1 MSFPLQTE
9 ILLVGAGPI
18 GIELAVALKR
28 SGYDYVHIE
37 SGVVA
42 STIAWYAPGTPIFS
56 SPDRIAL
63 AGIPFQTYPHGKST
77 REDYLNYLRGVVLS
91 EQLQIHQGRRLIGA
105 NRDEGGDGRGFV
117 CQVAEAGTSVGGPA
131 FRSLDDGLEGEPTS
145 ISCRRIILAIGDM
158 HQPRQLHVDGEDRPN
173 VSHFMPDIH
182 ELFGKKVVIVGAKNS
197 AAEAVVRL
205 ARINRNLTVVHRGA
219 GFEPERVK
227 PWLLPEIR
235 SLIADGRVNFFP
247 YTDVVKIEQK
257 NLVVRSKSNQEEMSI
272 PYDRL
277 LLLTGYDQ
285 DPSLFQR
292 LGLKLEG
299 PNLQPQLDAQSME
312 SSVPGIYVAGTAS
325 AGSQRGGVKVFI
337 ENCHAHVAKILAHL
351 SGAAPT
357 TAIAADRDEVHRE
370 L

>member
-1 MSFPLQTE
+1 MSFPLETE
-9 ILLVGAGPI
+9 VLLVGAGPI

-28 SGYDYVHIE
+28 SGRDYVHIE
-37 SGVVA
+37 SGTIA

-56 SPDRIAL
+56 SPERIAL

-77 REDYLNYLRGVVLS
+77 REEYLNYLRGVVLS
-91 EQLQIHQGRRLIGA
+91 EQLETHQGRRLIGA
-105 NRDEGGDGRGFV
+105 NRTDLGFV
-117 CQVAEAGTSVGGPA
+117 CQVAESRTSVGGPA
-131 FRSLDDGLEGEPTS
+131 FRSLDEDLGKEAVS

-158 HQPRQLHVDGEDRPN
+158 HHPRQLGIEGEHRHN
-173 VSHFMPDIH
+173 VSHYMPDIH
-182 ELFGKKVVIVGAKNS
+182 ELFGQQVVIVGAKNS

-205 ARINRNLTVVHRGA
+205 ARINRRLTVVHRGP

-235 SLIADGRVNFFP
+235 SLIADGRVDLFP
-247 YTDVVKIEQK
+247 YTDVTRIADKTL
-257 NLVVRSKSNQEEMSI
+257 NLRHRANQEEVSI

-292 LGLKLEG
+292 LGLTLHG
-299 PNLQPQLDAQSME
+299 PNLQPQLNPQSME
-312 SSVPGIYVAGTAS
+312 SSIPGIYVAGTAT

-351 SGAAPT
+351 SGATPVK
-357 TAIAADRDEVHRE
+357 AIAIDREEMHRE

>member
-1 MSFPLQTE
+1 MSFPLQTD

-18 GIELAVALKR
+18 GIELAVALQRNKF
-28 SGYDYVHIE
+28 DYVHIE

-63 AGIPFQTYPHGKST
+63 AGIPFQTYPHGKAT

-91 EQLQIHQGRRLIGA
+91 ENLAIHQGKRLVSA
-105 NRDEGGDGRGFV
+105 KRTAEGFLCRVVETRTG
-117 CQVAEAGTSVGGPA
+117 VGGPSY
-131 FRSLDDGLEGEPTS
+131 RSLEDGFAGEEVVV
-145 ISCRRIILAIGDM
+145 SCRRIVLAIGDM
-158 HQPRQLHVDGEDRPN
+158 HHPRQLGIEGEDRAN

-182 ELFGKKVVIVGAKNS
+182 ELFGKQVVIVGAKNS

-205 ARINRNLTVVHRGA
+205 ARINRQLTVVHRGE
-219 GFEPERVK
+219 GFSPERVK

-235 SLIADGRVNFFP
+235 SLIADGRVEFYPF
-247 YTDVVKIEQK
+247 TDVKEIEPRLLRLQ
-257 NLVVRSKSNQEEMSI
+257 NRQNQTETSI
-272 PYDRL
+272 PYEHL

-285 DPSLFQR
+285 DPSLFER
-292 LGLKLEG
+292 LGLELNG
-299 PNLQPQLDAQSME
+299 VNLQPKLDPRTME
-312 SSVPGIYVAGTAS
+312 SSIPGVYVAGTAT

-337 ENCHAHVAKILAHL
+337 ENCHVHVAKILAHL
-351 SGAAPT
+351 SGAVPAST
-357 TAIAADRDEVHRE
+357 LAVDREEIHRE

>member
-18 GIELAVALKR
+18 GIELAVALRR
-28 SGYDYVHIE
+28 SGYEYVHIE
-37 SGVVA
+37 SGVIA

-63 AGIPFQTYPHGKST
+63 AGIPFQTYPHSKST

-91 EQLQIHQGRRLIGA
+91 EQLEIHQGRRLVGA
-105 NRDEGGDGRGFV
+105 HRDEHGFV
-117 CQVAEAGTSVGGPA
+117 CQVAEARTSVGGPA
-131 FRSLDDGLEGEPTS
+131 FRSLNDGLEGESVS

-158 HQPRQLHVDGEDRPN
+158 HHPRQLNVEGESRPN

-182 ELFGKKVVIVGAKNS
+182 ELFGKRVVIVGAKNS

-205 ARINRNLTVVHRGA
+205 ARINRHLTVVHRGP
-219 GFEPERVK
+219 GFEPARVK

-235 SLIADGRVNFFP
+235 SLIADGRVDFYP
-247 YTDVVKIEQK
+247 HTDVKEIADK
-257 NLVVRSKSNQEEMSI
+257 TLLLRNQANREETSI

-292 LGLKLEG
+292 LGLKLDG
-299 PNLQPQLDAQSME
+299 PNLQPQLHPQSME
-312 SSVPGIYVAGTAS
+312 SSVPGIYVAGTAT

-337 ENCHAHVAKILAHL
+337 ENCHAHVTKILAHL

-357 TAIAADRDEVHRE
+357 NAIVADRDEMHRE

>member
-1 MSFPLQTE
+1 MSFPLQTD

-18 GIELAVALKR
+18 GIELAVALQRK
-28 SGYDYVHIE
+28 GFDCVHIE

-56 SPDRIAL
+56 SPERIAL
-63 AGIPFQTYPHGKST
+63 AGIPFQTYPHGKAT

-91 EQLQIHQGRRLIGA
+91 EDLTIHQGQRLVTA
-105 NRDEGGDGRGFV
+105 QRSAEGFRCRIV
-117 CQVAEAGTSVGGPA
+117 ESRTAVGGPS
-131 FRSLDDGLEGEPTS
+131 FRSLDEEHSGGVS
-145 ISCRRIILAIGDM
+145 VVSCRRIVLAIGDM
-158 HQPRQLHVDGEDRPN
+158 HHPRQLGVAGEDRHN

-182 ELFGKKVVIVGAKNS
+182 ELFGKRVVVVGAKNS

-205 ARINRNLTVVHRGA
+205 ARINRQLIVVHRGE
-219 GFEPERVK
+219 GFSPERVK

-235 SLIADGRVNFFP
+235 SLIADGRVEFLP
-247 YTDVVKIEQK
+247 YTDVKKIEPRTLQLQ
-257 NLVVRSKSNQEEMSI
+257 NRQTHRETSI
-272 PYDRL
+272 PYEHL

-292 LGLKLEG
+292 LGLELDGENLKPKLD
-299 PNLQPQLDAQSME
+299 PLTME
-312 SSVPGIYVAGTAS
+312 SSVPGVYVAGTAT

-337 ENCHAHVAKILAHL
+337 ENCHVHVAKILAHL
-351 SGAAPT
+351 SGAAPASSL
-357 TAIAADRDEVHRE
+357 AIDRDEKHRE